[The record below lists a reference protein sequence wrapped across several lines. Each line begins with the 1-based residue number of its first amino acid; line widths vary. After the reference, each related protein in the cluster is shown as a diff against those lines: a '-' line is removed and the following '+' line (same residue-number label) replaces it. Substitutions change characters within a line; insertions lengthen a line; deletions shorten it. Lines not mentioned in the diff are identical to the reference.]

1 MMSNRALDSERQIA
15 NILRNK
21 MFTRQSEKTQVTIPR
36 HGQAEVVRNRLIH
49 CHEVAN
55 AGAYISAFIDY
66 QNNWKSGTVDYQ
78 GSVKPAGLLH
88 DIGNPA
94 FGHAGARILDEKF
107 KSIGGFDDNNNNL
120 VIITKNKIMVSNY
133 TLASV
138 IKYPERLYK
147 EQINLHS
154 ENLKQA
160 LISDIEHFSKF
171 GINLKDQKR
180 TIACQVMDIADTN
193 TYCTSDL
200 TDFLCLGNT
209 IDIDDLRD
217 VADKSGISYRYSEL
231 GTLMTIVQS
240 GDKSVIKAYFNQ
252 LQNRF
257 CENYKLSD
265 NGVIPIDLDLQH
277 FRDFLWKIEFEYY
290 IKPIDSSKEFETNIS
305 LLNSYVDKVVNEGF
319 MPSRY
324 YRNKISSA
332 KNEEDRLLHM
342 RDMIGEATDHYIIN
356 VMGGVPHFVDIK
368 HI

>member
-1 MMSNRALDSERQIA
+1 MSSTALDSERQIS

-49 CHEVAN
+49 CHEVAS
-55 AGAYISAFIDY
+55 AGAYIAAFIDY
-66 QNNWKSGTVDYQ
+66 QNSWASGTVDYQ
-78 GSVKPAGLLH
+78 GSIKPAGLLH

-107 KSIGGFDDNNNNL
+107 KSVGGFDDNNNNL

-138 IKYPERLYK
+138 IKYPDRLYQ
-147 EQINLHS
+147 EQVELHS

-160 LISDIEHFSKF
+160 LDQDVKHFSKF
-171 GINLKDQKR
+171 GINLSNQKR

-209 IDIDDLRD
+209 IDIDALRN
-217 VADKSGISYRYSEL
+217 VADRSGISYRYSEL
-231 GTLMTIVQS
+231 GTLMTIIQS

-252 LQNRF
+252 LNNRF
-257 CENYKLSD
+257 CENYRLSN
-265 NGVIPIDLDLQH
+265 NGIVAINEDLER
-277 FRDFLWKIEFEYY
+277 FRSFLWEIELEYY
-290 IKPIDSSKEFETNIS
+290 IKPIDSSKEFKTNIS
-305 LLNSYVDKVVNEGF
+305 LLGDYVDKVVKGGF

-324 YRNKISSA
+324 YKNKVVSA
-332 KNEEDRLLHM
+332 KSESEKMLYM
-342 RDMIGEATDHYIIN
+342 RDMIGEATYHYILN
-356 VMGGVPHFVDIK
+356 VMGRSPHYVDIK
-368 HI
+368 HV